1 MATKQAVE
9 LGMRLRGARRAM
21 EREIGLVLWGGSEE
35 GQAAAIKALERAAIA
50 VGEERERGRQA
61 KRKGPRR

>member
-1 MATKQAVE
+1 MATKRAIE
-9 LGMRLRGARRAM
+9 LGRRMRERRRQVEAERAM
-21 EREIGLVLWGGSEE
+21 GWVSE
-35 GQAAAIKALERAAIA
+35 AALFMLERAAIA

>member
-1 MATKQAVE
+1 MMATK
-9 LGMRLRGARRAM
+9 RAM
-21 EREIGLVLWGGSEE
+21 VVGRRLYEARERLTGWFHRGSPGWTDVL
-35 GQAAAIKALERAAIA
+35 ALERAAIA